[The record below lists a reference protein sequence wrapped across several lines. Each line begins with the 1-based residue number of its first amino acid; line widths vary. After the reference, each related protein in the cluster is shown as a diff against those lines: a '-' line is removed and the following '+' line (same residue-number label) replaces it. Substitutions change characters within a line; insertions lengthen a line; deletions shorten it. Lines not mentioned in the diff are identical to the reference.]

1 MYCRIDTEA
10 AQDTTGRQQSNNVT
24 LINPHVR
31 RRFRSTFFFPLKLKL
46 FQRWKRAFFSDR
58 FLLLLLLSNNVFIIH
73 PSRQEQEQQEETILL
88 VALGALLDR
97 EKFLS
102 SCAGSR
108 GESFFIFYRCLSN
121 EPLVVSFFN
130 FFSFFFFRPILPQRQ
145 ITQSTCT
152 IRSDPSHDTKDAL
165 EKRRHK
171 KIDTHAIPARF
182 LLLFL
187 PHRKT
192 TTTTTK
198 NAQVVN
204 TQNEWAKLPPTS
216 GRKPFGWGERS
227 LAVSLLLLL
236 PLSNATDSEEDARKE
251 RKERNNNNN
260 TQAGRC
266 QCWIFAQ
273 TPPDADMHRRK

>member
-1 MYCRIDTEA
+1 MRPSHLFWFDSVGGGEKKSNSGDGPSCVPLLLDLVKSTLSLESSPLYMYCRIDTEA

-73 PSRQEQEQQEETILL
+73 PSRQEQQQQQEETILL

-182 LLLFL
+182 LLLFFC
-187 PHRKT
+187 PIARQQQQQQKT
-192 TTTTTK
+192 
-198 NAQVVN
+198 
-204 TQNEWAKLPPTS
+204 P
-216 GRKPFGWGERS
+216 R
-227 LAVSLLLLL
+227 
-236 PLSNATDSEEDARKE
+236 
-251 RKERNNNNN
+251 
-260 TQAGRC
+260 
-266 QCWIFAQ
+266 
-273 TPPDADMHRRK
+273 

>member
-58 FLLLLLLSNNVFIIH
+58 FLLLLLSNNVFIIH
-73 PSRQEQEQQEETILL
+73 PSRQEQQQQQEETILL

-182 LLLFL
+182 LLLFFA
-187 PHRKT
+187 PS
-192 TTTTTK
+192 
-198 NAQVVN
+198 Q
-204 TQNEWAKLPPTS
+204 
-216 GRKPFGWGERS
+216 
-227 LAVSLLLLL
+227 
-236 PLSNATDSEEDARKE
+236 D
-251 RKERNNNNN
+251 NNNNN
-260 TQAGRC
+260 NKKRPGSKYTKCVSQIAPDIGTETFWLRWKEPGRQSSSSSSSFEC
-266 QCWIFAQ
+266 
-273 TPPDADMHRRK
+273 HRQRRRRQKRKKREE